1 MIERDFILRM
11 IQEIGHFLTQLL
23 KWRQQGQVSKAMEEV
38 LKRIPFVTGLTMDE
52 IVREEFSTKQ
62 LKMDDSDPE
71 SYLDAKGQFLLM
83 AGELFLDS
91 KKRMEAQR
99 LFEAGY
105 YYYSM
110 AEQNFKT
117 FSFQRQVD
125 LDKLKNH
132 LDLMAAPV
140 VNNE

>member
-1 MIERDFILRM
+1 M
-11 IQEIGHFLTQLL
+11 IQEIGHFLSQLL

-52 IVREEFSTKQ
+52 LVREEFSPKQ
-62 LKMDDSDPE
+62 LKMDDLDPE

-105 YYYSM
+105 YYYSL
-110 AEQNFKT
+110 AEKNFKT